1 ASFFDGPYNS
11 PNEYMISY
19 PVVIAIAGGIGITP
33 LLASLSYL
41 MKTCE
46 PKPRHFHIVWV
57 FRELEMPFP
66 FLQFFQSALDKF
78 WVENQEDRLELGFY
92 CTQAS
97 SDLEAQLNL
106 APKFYKDFAPFLR
119 ARLKFGRPN
128 WEELFKVWK
137 EYYQGSEVGVFCC
150 GPKSLNKQISRFCLR
165 AVGEGLRFSYH
176 HESFS

>member
-1 ASFFDGPYNS
+1 
-11 PNEYMISY
+11 MISY

-106 APKFYKDFAPFLR
+106 APKYYRDLAPFLR
-119 ARLKFGRPN
+119 ARLK
-128 WEELFKVWK
+128 
-137 EYYQGSEVGVFCC
+137 SEVGVFCC